1 MSQVLFRYKDYYSMA
16 LISGMISLVKPLP
29 GKRPEKEL
37 GVGRNTARRLLEVK
51 VGAKYQN

>member
-1 MSQVLFRYKDYYSMA
+1 MA